1 MKEKIIKDIDDFKK
15 RLTKA
20 KNDNN
25 RADEGRAYCNLNN
38 AYRSL
43 GDFNRAIEYHNQDL
57 RIAKE
62 LSDRAAEGRSN
73 RNLGNAYHSHGQ
85 FQRAIEYHYQDL
97 RIAKEVSDRAEEG
110 RPYGNLGNAYHSLGQ
125 FQRAIEYH
133 YEDLRIAREV
143 TDRAAEGRSY
153 GILGNIYFYLGDF
166 QRAIEYHKQS
176 LSIAKEVSDRAA
188 EGRAYGNLGKAYHSL
203 DDFQQAIEYHKITKE
218 EGGRAAEGRACCN
231 LGLSFLKFESLNEA
245 LTHFRSG
252 VHTYETIR
260 ASLFSKDAWKIS
272 FRKLCIEAYTYSW
285 QVLIMLQKMD
295 EGLYAAE
302 KGRAQALLDAL
313 KTNYSFTSLLPRTDE
328 SEEDV
333 TYISR
338 NICVL
343 PVFLAIENETIKM
356 WFLRKESSPIFRQAK
371 LKLKVRRKIPLLQ
384 F

>member
-1 MKEKIIKDIDDFKK
+1 MSTKES
-15 RLTKA
+15 LY
-20 KNDNN
+20 N
-25 RADEGRAYCNLNN
+25 Y
-38 AYRSL
+38 YRSL

-73 RNLGNAYHSHGQ
+73 RNLGNVYHSHGQ

-97 RIAKEVSDRAEEG
+97 RIAKEVSDRAAEG
-110 RPYGNLGNAYHSLGQ
+110 RPYGNLGNIH
-125 FQRAIEYH
+125 
-133 YEDLRIAREV
+133 
-143 TDRAAEGRSY
+143 
-153 GILGNIYFYLGDF
+153 FYLGDF

-203 DDFQQAIEYHKITKE
+203 DDFQQAIEYHKQDLSITKE

-272 FRKLCIEAYTYSW
+272 FRMLCIEAYSYSW
-285 QVLIMLQKMD
+285 QVLIMLQKTD

-302 KGRAQALLDAL
+302 KGRAQTLLDAL

-343 PVFLAIENETIKM
+343 PVFLAIQNETIKM

-371 LKLKVRRKIPLLQ
+371 LKLKVRRKIPLRQ